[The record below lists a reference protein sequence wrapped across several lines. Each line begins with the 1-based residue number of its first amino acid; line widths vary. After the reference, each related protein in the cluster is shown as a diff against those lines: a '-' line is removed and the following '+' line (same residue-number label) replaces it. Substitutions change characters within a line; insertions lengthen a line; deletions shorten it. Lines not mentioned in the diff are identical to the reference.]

1 MVCIFST
8 LSTKSEMADGWP
20 LSRIR
25 IRIIWVPQLFLDM
38 YLVLFNANFD
48 SFLNLGYFIFF
59 DVNTGFSLDFA
70 FKNFTCM
77 CVCIFVFDED
87 NSIG

>member
-1 MVCIFST
+1 
-8 LSTKSEMADGWP
+8 
-20 LSRIR
+20 
-25 IRIIWVPQLFLDM
+25 M
-38 YLVLFNANFD
+38 YSVLFIANFD

-70 FKNFTCM
+70 FKSLTCV
-77 CVCIFVFDED
+77 CVCIFAFDED